1 MLYADGCYRILVC
14 SNSSAP
20 PRLTRRAE
28 APKPFQ
34 GQELRVAA
42 IRSLAAVV
50 IAVLSLTACS
60 DSSGPASQLERRIV
74 FTGTSAL
81 QPAAHDIYTVNPD
94 GSRLTNLTKGAFGDA
109 LNPRWSPDGT
119 QIAFVASNNGP
130 YQGWVMQG
138 DGSGAHVV
146 SNPNDWCT
154 AYVRLSWSP
163 TGDRLLGDC
172 EMVEQFVINVSDRTS
187 YSLTQRW
194 GNVADYPDWSPVDDR
209 IAYLRGPNISVA
221 NLDGSNERV
230 VAADANEA
238 AWSPGGTRIA
248 FIRLNA
254 NQSQAIWI
262 VNADG
267 TNEQSVTSPVNRTIS
282 DDAPAWSPDGGR
294 IVFWRT
300 ESENPRGTAY
310 LAVVNADGGTLKR
323 ITADT
328 LLATRADW

>member
-1 MLYADGCYRILVC
+1 MRV
-14 SNSSAP
+14 SA
-20 PRLTRRAE
+20 R
-28 APKPFQ
+28 
-34 GQELRVAA
+34 
-42 IRSLAAVV
+42 RSLVTALFT
-50 IAVLSLTACS
+50 VLSLAGCS
-60 DSSGPASQLERRIV
+60 DSSGPAPLLERPIV

-81 QPAAHDIYTVNPD
+81 QPAAHDIYTINSD
-94 GSRLTNLTKGAFGDA
+94 GSGLTNLTKGTVGDA

-119 QIAFVASNNGP
+119 QIAFVAGNNAP
-130 YQGWVMQG
+130 YEGWVMQR

-163 TGDRLLGDC
+163 SGDRLLGDC
-172 EMVEQFVINVSDRTS
+172 EMVEQFVINISDRTS

-221 NLDGSNERV
+221 NLDGSNGKV

-238 AWSPGGTRIA
+238 AWSPDGNRIA

-262 VNADG
+262 VNADS
-267 TNEQSVTSPVNRTIS
+267 TKEQSVTSPANRTIS
-282 DDAPAWSPDGGR
+282 DDAPAWSPDGSR
-294 IVFWRT
+294 IVFWRI
-300 ESENPRGTAY
+300 ESDNPRGMAY
-310 LAVVNADGGTLKR
+310 LAVVNADGGTPKR